1 MSCGVGVRNAK
12 EPKENLCRLSLFYQG
27 KWQSGLYQHPAE
39 AREALLQ
46 VPKVYE
52 CLLGLLANKKEVE
65 MPKYKFK
72 LVVDYEVEAEDEE
85 EALYQLADLIRR
97 DCPYYLDEGELEK
110 VETRRRPTIKN

>member
-1 MSCGVGVRNAK
+1 
-12 EPKENLCRLSLFYQG
+12 
-27 KWQSGLYQHPAE
+27 
-39 AREALLQ
+39 
-46 VPKVYE
+46 
-52 CLLGLLANKKEVE
+52 

-72 LVVDYEVEAEDEE
+72 LVIDYEVEAEDEE